1 MTKHYGKRDPSSH
14 RTPEQITRMDRGYN
28 AQPEH
33 IASRSLQNQARA
45 LLMSEGKVAKGDGL
59 DVHHVKPVRSGG
71 TNARSN
77 LQVQAE
83 HLNRGWARSKH

>member
-14 RTPEQITRMDRGYN
+14 RTPEQIRRMDRGYN

-45 LLMSEGKVAKGDGL
+45 MLMSEGKVAKGDGL

-71 TNARSN
+71 TNTRSN
-77 LQVQAE
+77 LQVQPQ
-83 HLNRGWARSKH
+83 HWNRGWARSK

>member
-1 MTKHYGKRDPSSH
+1 M
-14 RTPEQITRMDRGYN
+14 
-28 AQPEH
+28 
-33 IASRSLQNQARA
+33 
-45 LLMSEGKVAKGDGL
+45 LMSEGKVAKGDGL
-59 DVHHVKPVRSGG
+59 DVHHVKPVRSGA

>member
-1 MTKHYGKRDPSSH
+1 MSKHYGKRDPSSH
-14 RTPEQITRMDRGYN
+14 RTPEQIKRMDRGYN
-28 AQPEH
+28 ALPEH
-33 IASRSLQNQARA
+33 VKTRELQNEARA
-45 LLMSEGKVAKGDGL
+45 FLMSEGKVAKGDGL

-83 HLNRGWARSKH
+83 HLNRGWARQR

>member
-14 RTPEQITRMDRGYN
+14 RTSEQIRRMDRGYN

-33 IASRSLQNQARA
+33 VATPELQNQARA
-45 LLMSEGKVAKGDGL
+45 MPMSEGKVAKGDGL

-71 TNARSN
+71 GNARSN
-77 LQVQAE
+77 LQVASE
-83 HLNRGWARSKH
+83 HVNRGWLGHR

>member
-1 MTKHYGKRDPSSH
+1 MSKHYGKRDPSSH
-14 RTPEQITRMDRGYN
+14 RTPEQIRRMDRGYN

-33 IASRSLQNQARA
+33 VATPELQNQARA
-45 LLMSEGKVAKGDGL
+45 MLMSEGKVAKGDGL

-71 TNARSN
+71 TNTRSN

-83 HLNRGWARSKH
+83 HLNRGWARQR

>member
-14 RTPEQITRMDRGYN
+14 RAPEQIRRMDRGYN
-28 AQPEH
+28 AEPEH
-33 IASRSLQNQARA
+33 VATRELQNQARA
-45 LLMSEGKVAKGDGL
+45 MLMSEGKVAKGDGL

-83 HLNRGWARSKH
+83 HLNRGWARQR